1 MSLSGGNTDEDGETS
16 IDVAKYAAKCWRF
29 AWLYVALLA
38 LALVVALAYYI
49 CAPRQ
54 YTAFAVLGPVTSATP
69 SSSSLVGSAVA
80 MLGNKLSGGADAEQM
95 FTEYSQLLTSTRLSQ
110 ALIDKHDILKAVFRD
125 QWDGTQ
131 KRWKIGPV
139 RGLKN
144 WLSDILGTYPKTS
157 PDADDLDRYFDK
169 HLNIEQVSPI
179 TSSSLLSTSS
189 MIRVSFE
196 FNDPYAA
203 GKILGEILNE
213 ADSILRSDQ
222 KRDVDARIKHV
233 ENILPTIT
241 VADQRQALIT
251 VLSNQFETQTLIQSD
266 KRYSSVLIDVP
277 HASLTPTS
285 PKLIQVMILT
295 ALLALLIATGL
306 ILSFPPEH
314 RILRSFDRHKVKRS

>member
-1 MSLSGGNTDEDGETS
+1 MSLLEGSTHANDEPSFDLA
-16 IDVAKYAAKCWRF
+16 IYAEKCWRF
-29 AWLYVALLA
+29 AWLYATLLA
-38 LALVVALAYYI
+38 VAIVGSLIYYA

-54 YTAFAVLGPVTSATP
+54 YTATAILGPVTSATP

-80 MLGNKLSGGADAEQM
+80 MLGSRLSGGADAEQM
-95 FTEYSQLLTSTRLSQ
+95 FTEYSQILTSTRLSQ
-110 ALIDKHDILKAVFRD
+110 VLIDKHDILHVVFRN
-125 QWDGTQ
+125 QWDQQ
-131 KRWKIGPV
+131 KKQWKNGPV
-139 RGLKN
+139 RKLKN
-144 WLSDILGTYPKTS
+144 WLSGVLGTYPRTG
-157 PDADDLDRYFDK
+157 PDADDLGRYFDK
-169 HLNIEQVSPI
+169 HLNIEQVSPV

-189 MIRVSFE
+189 MLRVSFE
-196 FNDPYAA
+196 FDNPYI
-203 GKILGEILNE
+203 GEKILEEILNE

-222 KRDVDARIKHV
+222 KRDVDARIKHI
-233 ENILPTIT
+233 ENILPTVT

-266 KRYSSVLIDVP
+266 KRYGSVLIDLP

-314 RILRSFDRHKVKRS
+314 WILRSFDRQKVKRS

>member
-1 MSLSGGNTDEDGETS
+1 MSLSDGSANEDDETS

-29 AWLYVALLA
+29 VWLYMALLA
-38 LALVVALAYYI
+38 LALVVSLAYYI
-49 CAPRQ
+49 GAPRQ

-110 ALIDKHDILKAVFRD
+110 ALIEKHDILKAVFRD
-125 QWDGTQ
+125 QWDATQ
-131 KRWKIGPV
+131 KRWKIGLI

-144 WLSDILGTYPKTS
+144 WLSGILGTYPKTS
-157 PDADDLDRYFDK
+157 PDADDLDRYFDR

-213 ADSILRSDQ
+213 ADSLLRSDQ
-222 KRDVDARIKHV
+222 KRDVDARIKHI
-233 ENILPTIT
+233 ENILPTVT
-241 VADQRQALIT
+241 VADQRQALIA

-266 KRYSSVLIDVP
+266 KRYGSVLIDLP

-314 RILRSFDRHKVKRS
+314 WILRSFDRLKAKRS